1 MIEINLNG
9 EKIQINKYC
18 ELTEIEANK
27 IKELANFTGDQM
39 DYFNMKLKDFSNIR
53 ISMDM
58 HVSPSKVSRL
68 AKEVKAKISRLKA

>member
-27 IKELANFTGDQM
+27 IKELANFTEDQIA
-39 DYFNMKLKDFSNIR
+39 YFNMKLKDSSNIR